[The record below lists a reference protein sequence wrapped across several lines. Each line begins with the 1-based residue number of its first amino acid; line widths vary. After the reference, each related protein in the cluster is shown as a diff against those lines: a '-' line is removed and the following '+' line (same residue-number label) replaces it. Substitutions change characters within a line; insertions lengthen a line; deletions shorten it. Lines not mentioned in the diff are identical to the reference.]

1 MERSARFAAFALVVV
16 SLRFASGL
24 AAQQTID
31 GCQVF
36 PTSNVWNT
44 PVVGLPVHASSGT
57 WITRMGAGTGL
68 HMDFGSGEWDGGKIG
83 IPLDSVPNGQA
94 NVAVNYSIL
103 GWPSESDAGPFPI
116 LPDPQIEGEPG
127 NATGDRHI
135 LTLRQ
140 GACEL
145 YELYYAYPDG
155 EVAQA
160 QNDDWPDEFECT
172 AGTGG
177 WCAASGAVYDLSS
190 NELRPD
196 GWTSAD
202 AAGLPILPGLA
213 RYEEVVAGE
222 IRHALRFTTSPTH
235 DSTYLWPARHKAS
248 NEHTQTNPPMGIR
261 VRLRADYPLAG
272 FSAHARRLLVAMKRY
287 GMILAD
293 NGSDWYV
300 SGIPN
305 EGWDN
310 EVLHELD
317 VVEGSSFEVV
327 DESSLQIDPDS
338 GETPHVFSD
347 GFEDEVLPLDNWS
360 PHLP

>member
-1 MERSARFAAFALVVV
+1 MGRSSARLAAFALCVVP
-16 SLRFASGL
+16 L
-24 AAQQTID
+24 AFSSALGAQQTID

-36 PTSNVWNT
+36 PVSNVWNT
-44 PVVGLPVHASSGT
+44 PVVGLPVHAKSAD
-57 WITRMGAGTGL
+57 WIATMGANAGL
-68 HMDFGSGEWDGGKIG
+68 HMDFGSGEWDDGKIG
-83 IPLDSVPNGQA
+83 IPYDSVPDGQA
-94 NVAVNYSIL
+94 MVAIDYDVL
-103 GWPSESDAGPFPI
+103 GWSDESDAGPFPV

-127 NATGDRHI
+127 NAVGDRHI

-145 YELYYAYPDG
+145 YELYYTYPDG
-155 EVAQA
+155 DLADS
-160 QNDDWPDEFECT
+160 QNDDTEDLVECT
-172 AGTGG
+172 VGAGG
-177 WCAASGAVYDLSS
+177 WCAASGALYDLSS
-190 NELRPD
+190 NELRAN

-213 RYEEVVAGE
+213 RHGEVVAGE
-222 IRHALRFTTSPTH
+222 IRHALRFTTSPTQ
-235 DSTYLWPARHKAS
+235 SAYLWPARHEAS
-248 NEHTQTNPPMGIR
+248 SSTNVNYPPMGIR
-261 VRLRADYPLAG
+261 VRLKASYSLEG
-272 FSAHARRLLVAMKRY
+272 FSPHARRLLVAMKRY

-310 EVLHELD
+310 DVLHELD
-317 VVEGSSFEVV
+317 VVKGSSFEVV
-327 DESSLQIDPDS
+327 DESALQIDPDS

-360 PHLP
+360 QPLP